1 MSTRVGVGGAVRA
14 GLRYAVANGYTY
26 VVRIDGDGQHR
37 PSEIRRLLGPVA
49 SNRFDV
55 VIGSRFLDSRTR
67 RFTALRGAQALLA
80 ICMTAAT
87 KRRITDATSGF
98 CVFGPR
104 ALRLLARHHPTGYA
118 EPELLLLTHRNRLRA
133 GEVPV
138 RVRPRLNGR
147 TSLTP
152 IRAAVA
158 LGRTVVALFVVPARR
173 AVADAGETT

>member
-1 MSTRVGVGGAVRA
+1 
-14 GLRYAVANGYTY
+14 
-26 VVRIDGDGQHR
+26 
-37 PSEIRRLLGPVA
+37 
-49 SNRFDV
+49 
-55 VIGSRFLDSRTR
+55 
-67 RFTALRGAQALLA
+67 
-80 ICMTAAT
+80 MTAAT
-87 KRRITDATSGF
+87 RRRITDATSGF

-118 EPELLLLTHRNRLRA
+118 EPELLLLIHRNRLRA

-173 AVADAGETT
+173 AVADAGEPT